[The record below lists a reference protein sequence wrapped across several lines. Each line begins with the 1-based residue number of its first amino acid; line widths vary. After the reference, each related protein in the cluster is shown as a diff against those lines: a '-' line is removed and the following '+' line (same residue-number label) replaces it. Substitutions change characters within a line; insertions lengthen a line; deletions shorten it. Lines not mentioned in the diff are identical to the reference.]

1 MSEEEFFCELYA
13 DIFSACPSDRY
24 TIVSED
30 DNSSEYSSNFN
41 NMNDRPTKK
50 DVVTDS
56 DTESKN
62 ETHGAGECPGLYS
75 PWVAKSRTWLS
86 DFHFCYPNII
96 DLTHRNT
103 FLG

>member
-62 ETHGAGECPGLYS
+62 ETHGAGECSFASTEEWMEG
-75 PWVAKSRTWLS
+75 
-86 DFHFCYPNII
+86 NIA
-96 DLTHRNT
+96 
-103 FLG
+103 